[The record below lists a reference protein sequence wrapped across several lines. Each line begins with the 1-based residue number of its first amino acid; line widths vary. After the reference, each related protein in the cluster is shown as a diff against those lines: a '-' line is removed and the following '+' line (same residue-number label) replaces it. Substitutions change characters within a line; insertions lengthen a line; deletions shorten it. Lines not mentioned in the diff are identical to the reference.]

1 MKCFTYVFL
10 FFCLV
15 APSTLGI
22 AQVAPAANPTVA
34 YIYVSHSL
42 SDSNSEV
49 IGFAVDATGALS
61 RIAGSPFPAN
71 VQQMALNGKYLFG
84 DQNGIDIVSFQIA
97 ATGQLRQVASFDDS
111 SHGSPQ
117 ALFLDHTGAT
127 LYAEDFNAEGTGN
140 NGYQFFR
147 INGTTGQLSLIG
159 LSTANTENG
168 IPMVFSANNQF
179 AYSANCVHGDSTVFG
194 FSRNAD
200 GSLTRLNITPPI
212 PTDSQGVELCPF
224 LAAADPTNLLAV
236 SMFPNPFFA
245 PPGPPQLAVY
255 SIAADGSLT
264 TNSTAA
270 NMPQTAVTEVTSL
283 RMAPSGQLLAVAG
296 TTGLEVFHMNGANP
310 ITPYTGLLT
319 NVPVDQMFWDNA
331 DHLFAISRSGN
342 RLFVFTITP
351 TSFAPGPNSPL
362 IGNPQGVIVL
372 PRT

>member
-15 APSTLGI
+15 RSSTLGI

-147 INGTTGQLSLIG
+147 INGTTGQLSLLG

-200 GSLTRLNITPPI
+200 GSLTRLNIVPEP
-212 PTDSQGVELCPF
+212 VFC
-224 LAAADPTNLLAV
+224 AAWP
-236 SMFPNPFFA
+236 S
-245 PPGPPQLAVY
+245 
-255 SIAADGSLT
+255 AACRVLHRCGRKSHHQQH
-264 TNSTAA
+264 SRQHAA
-270 NMPQTAVTEVTSL
+270 NRRHRGHQSPHGSIRPAARRGRNHRPGGVSHEWSQPDYALHGTINQCARGPDVLGQRGPSL
-283 RMAPSGQLLAVAG
+283 RHQ
-296 TTGLEVFHMNGANP
+296 
-310 ITPYTGLLT
+310 
-319 NVPVDQMFWDNA
+319 PVRESTVCVYHHTDKFC
-331 DHLFAISRSGN
+331 
-342 RLFVFTITP
+342 
-351 TSFAPGPNSPL
+351 
-362 IGNPQGVIVL
+362 